1 MDGPDASRALVER
14 AFPPRVAGAELQHCD
29 APACDTRV
37 NADPSPEPRF
47 SLQQRL
53 HLSRCRPQL
62 GAVDAGDCDS
72 RFRPN

>member
-1 MDGPDASRALVER
+1 MDGPDASRALVEPSFR
-14 AFPPRVAGAELQHCD
+14 PRVAVAELQHCV

-37 NADPSPEPRF
+37 DADPSPESRF

-53 HLSRCRPQL
+53 HLSRWRPQL
-62 GAVDAGDCDS
+62 GAVVAGDCDS